1 MKTRILPVMLLMSVI
16 ALTSCDPE
24 MWNPDGKIVYEEN
37 DLVHVIADSK
47 VSSSFSYT
55 YNGLNVRYEI
65 EDTSLKAGEA
75 LKVSVDSDSETKP
88 WVRLSVNEEEVLYTS
103 DFPTAYETIMDK
115 PGEYELTFNVYDEEA
130 VFQFMI
136 STTVSVK

>member
-37 DLVHVIADSK
+37 DLVHVVADSK

-103 DFPTAYETIMDK
+103 DFPTEYETIMDK